1 MEWREW
7 ALRHAVMMP
16 EERELI
22 KNGPKSLAQA
32 WRMQVLKN
40 KYLKMQKNRVADP
53 WE

>member
-7 ALRHAVMMP
+7 ALRHAVMVP

-32 WRMQVLKN
+32 W
-40 KYLKMQKNRVADP
+40 KMQALKRRYVRMMENRIQDP